1 MKFKVIVSFAGPD
14 VSGQAGQVIDL
25 PADSEY
31 GRKFCE
37 PIEGETAEEPAPK
50 PKAKKAAK

>member
-1 MKFKVIVSFAGPD
+1 MKFLCKVSFAGPD
-14 VSGQAGQVIDL
+14 VTGQAGKVIDL

-31 GRKFCE
+31 ARKFCE
-37 PIEGETAEEPAPK
+37 PVEDPATEPAPK